1 MNDKNTRREFLK
13 KTAMASAV
21 LSLPSYMQSSFASSS
36 QPADFIFKG
45 GYILTMN
52 GGNQQAEAL
61 AVLGGRLVAVGNLDE
76 VNVFKGKNTQIIDL
90 DGRTLMPGLIEPHFH
105 TAPVMFDDWVDISPI
120 TVDTFDAVMKNLKDA
135 AKNLKEGDWLLASG
149 FDSSVTKG
157 GRIFTLEDMNSI
169 APNNPFFL
177 IEGSGHVAY
186 ANTLAYQKAGIT
198 RDTPNPTA
206 GRFMKGPD
214 GELNGRI
221 EEVNAFGKVIAAIP
235 PVTDTP
241 QRLQRLFKRCSSVGV
256 TSGQDMSV
264 GVFNAMDELTELEKA
279 VKDSAQMRLRGFLVS
294 TEYDVWKANGI
305 KPGDGDDV
313 FRLIGM
319 KAWSDGSTQAYSAYQ
334 RENYIG
340 QDSRGHLN
348 YTKEQLKKVLSRCH
362 NDGWQCAV
370 HSNGDAAIDMTLEAY
385 EEVLKENPRADHRHR
400 IDHCSVG
407 HPEHFSKMNELGVSP
422 TFLIGHVRWWGKAF
436 KDRILGPDR
445 VRYYDACKT
454 AMENNLRYTIHSD
467 WNVTPIDPLRCA
479 QDAVTRV
486 MHEGGGVFVPEERV
500 PVEAALRAITIDAA
514 WQLRMDDIVGSLE
527 KGKYADMAILED
539 NPTTIDTMKLEKI
552 KISETWL
559 EGKKVYKS

>member
-45 GYILTMN
+45 GSILTMN

-76 VNVFKGKNTQIIDL
+76 VNVFKGKNTQIVDL

-120 TVDTFDAVMKNLKDA
+120 TVDTFDAVMKKLKDA

-264 GVFNAMDELTELEKA
+264 GVFNGMDELTELEKA

-340 QDSRGHLN
+340 KDSRGHLN

-454 AMENNLRYTIHSD
+454 AVENNLRYTIHSD
-467 WNVTPIDPLRCA
+467 WNVTPINPLRCA

-527 KGKYADMAILED
+527 RGKYADMVILED
-539 NPTTIDTMKLEKI
+539 NPTTIDPMKLEKI
-552 KISETWL
+552 KVSETWL

>member
-21 LSLPSYMQSSFASSS
+21 LSLPSYMQSIFASSS

-45 GYILTMN
+45 GPILTMN
-52 GGNQQAEAL
+52 GNNERAEAL
-61 AVLGGRLVAVGNLDE
+61 AVLDGRIVAVGSLKE
-76 VNVFKGKNTQIIDL
+76 VNAFKGKNTEIIDL

-105 TAPVMFDDWVDISPI
+105 TVPVMFDDYVDISPI
-120 TVDTFDAVMKNLKDA
+120 NVATMDDVMKRLNDA
-135 AKNLKEGDWLLASG
+135 AKNLKEGEWLLATG
-149 FDSSVTKG
+149 FDSTVTKG
-157 GRIFTLEDMNSI
+157 GRVFTLEDMNSI
-169 APNNPFFL
+169 APNNPFFN

-186 ANTLAYQKAGIT
+186 ANTLAFQKAGIT

-206 GRFMKGPD
+206 GRFMKD
-214 GELNGRI
+214 ANGELNGRM
-221 EEVNAFGKVIAAIP
+221 EEVTAFGKVIAAIP

-241 QRLQRLFKRCSSVGV
+241 ARLQRLFKRCSSVGV

-264 GVFNAMDELTELEKA
+264 GVFSGMKELTELKKA
-279 VKDSAQMRLRGFLVS
+279 VKDSEQIRLRGFLVS
-294 TEYDVWKANGI
+294 TEYDTWKENGI
-305 KPGDGDDV
+305 KPGDGDDM
-313 FRLIGM
+313 FRVIGM
-319 KAWSDGSTQAYSAYQ
+319 KAWSDGSNQAGSGYQ

-340 QDSRGHLN
+340 SDSRGELN
-348 YTKEQLKKVLSRCH
+348 YNKEQLKDVLIRCH

-385 EEVLKENPRADHRHR
+385 EEVLKESPRDDHRHR

-436 KDRILGPDR
+436 RDRILGVER

-454 AMENNLRYTIHSD
+454 AGENNLRYTVHSD
-467 WNVTPIDPLRCA
+467 WNVTPINPLRCA

-486 MHEGGGVFVPEERV
+486 MAEGGGVFVPEECV
-500 PVEAALRAITIDAA
+500 PVEDALRAITIDAA

-527 KGKYADMAILED
+527 KGKYADLVILGDDPTAID
-539 NPTTIDTMKLEKI
+539 PMKIEKI

>member
-45 GYILTMN
+45 GSILTMN

-76 VNVFKGKNTQIIDL
+76 VNVFKGKNTQIVDL

-120 TVDTFDAVMKNLKDA
+120 TVDTFDAVMKKLKDA

-340 QDSRGHLN
+340 KDSRGHLN

-454 AMENNLRYTIHSD
+454 AVENNLRYTIHSD
-467 WNVTPIDPLRCA
+467 WNVTPINPLRCA

-527 KGKYADMAILED
+527 RGKYADMVILED
-539 NPTTIDTMKLEKI
+539 NPTTIDPMKLEKI
-552 KISETWL
+552 KVSETWL

>member
-45 GYILTMN
+45 GSILTMN
-52 GGNQQAEAL
+52 GGNHQAEAL

-76 VNVFKGKNTQIIDL
+76 VNVFKGKNTQIVDL

-120 TVDTFDAVMKNLKDA
+120 TVDTFDAVMKKLKDA

-340 QDSRGHLN
+340 KDSRGHLN

-454 AMENNLRYTIHSD
+454 AVENNLRYTIHSD
-467 WNVTPIDPLRCA
+467 WNVTPINPLRCA

-527 KGKYADMAILED
+527 RGKYADMVILED
-539 NPTTIDTMKLEKI
+539 NPTTIDPMKLEKI
-552 KISETWL
+552 KVSETWL

>member
-1 MNDKNTRREFLK
+1 KNTRREFLK

-45 GYILTMN
+45 GSILTMN

-76 VNVFKGKNTQIIDL
+76 VNVFKGKNTQIVDL

-120 TVDTFDAVMKNLKDA
+120 TVDTFDAVMKKLKDA

-264 GVFNAMDELTELEKA
+264 GVFNGMDELTELEKA

-340 QDSRGHLN
+340 KDSRGHLN

-454 AMENNLRYTIHSD
+454 AVENNLRYTIHSD
-467 WNVTPIDPLRCA
+467 WNVTPINPLRCA

-527 KGKYADMAILED
+527 RGKYADMVILED
-539 NPTTIDTMKLEKI
+539 NPTTIDPMKLEKI
-552 KISETWL
+552 KVSETWL

>member
-1 MNDKNTRREFLK
+1 
-13 KTAMASAV
+13 
-21 LSLPSYMQSSFASSS
+21 
-36 QPADFIFKG
+36 
-45 GYILTMN
+45 
-52 GGNQQAEAL
+52 
-61 AVLGGRLVAVGNLDE
+61 
-76 VNVFKGKNTQIIDL
+76 
-90 DGRTLMPGLIEPHFH
+90 
-105 TAPVMFDDWVDISPI
+105 
-120 TVDTFDAVMKNLKDA
+120 
-135 AKNLKEGDWLLASG
+135 
-149 FDSSVTKG
+149 
-157 GRIFTLEDMNSI
+157 
-169 APNNPFFL
+169 L

-264 GVFNAMDELTELEKA
+264 GVFNGMDELTELEKA

-340 QDSRGHLN
+340 KDSRGHLN

-454 AMENNLRYTIHSD
+454 AVENNLRYTIHSD
-467 WNVTPIDPLRCA
+467 WNVTPINPLRCA

-527 KGKYADMAILED
+527 RGKYADMVILED
-539 NPTTIDTMKLEKI
+539 NPTTIDPMKLEKI
-552 KISETWL
+552 KVSETWL

>member
-45 GYILTMN
+45 GSILTMN

-76 VNVFKGKNTQIIDL
+76 VNVFKGKNTQIVDL

-120 TVDTFDAVMKNLKDA
+120 TVDTFDAVMKKLKDA

-264 GVFNAMDELTELEKA
+264 GVFNGMDELTELEKA
-279 VKDSAQMRLRGFLVS
+279 VKDSAQVRLRGFLVS

-340 QDSRGHLN
+340 KDSRGHLN

-454 AMENNLRYTIHSD
+454 AVENNLRYTIHSD
-467 WNVTPIDPLRCA
+467 WNVTPINPLRCA

-527 KGKYADMAILED
+527 KGKYADLVILGDDPTAID
-539 NPTTIDTMKLEKI
+539 PMKIEKI